1 MIQYNLDPPLNSK
14 SVHNYVTELLQKF
27 GDFWGPGFYD
37 MNFCSYLPDF
47 THFAYIDVV

>member
-1 MIQYNLDPPLNSK
+1 MIQSNLDPDLNTK

-27 GDFWGPGFYD
+27 GDFWGPGFYV

-47 THFAYIDVV
+47 TPFRSY